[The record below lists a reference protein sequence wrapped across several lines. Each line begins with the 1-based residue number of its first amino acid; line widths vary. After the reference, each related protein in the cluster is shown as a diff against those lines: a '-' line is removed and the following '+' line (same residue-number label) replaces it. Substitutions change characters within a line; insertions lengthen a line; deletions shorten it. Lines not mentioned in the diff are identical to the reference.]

1 MSVLAPF
8 RLLDCD
14 DDARRA
20 LLEPSLLQGI
30 DYLEVVTAP
39 PADNQLVLELH
50 FVRKT
55 TPAGA
60 AALTTMLDALV
71 ADHSLISIRG
81 GERVRGIQVA
91 DVRRVGDVL
100 RVRVDERGD
109 FSTYALRIDHASMD
123 PAAAEVDFSFK
134 AGCPSRFDCK
144 PRRDCP
150 PEPREEPAI
159 DYMAKDY
166 ASFRQALLDY
176 LPTIVP
182 DWRERHEADVTV
194 ALVEL
199 FAYVGDLLS
208 YEQDA
213 VANEAYLETARQRV
227 SVRRHARLVDYTL
240 NDGASA
246 RAWVHYRVRG
256 GAAPGRIPP
265 SAQVLTRL
273 VAPFGQMV
281 PPHPAIL
288 APARSSDVEAAR
300 TAAGAVFETVDE
312 LWVAEPLNEIRIHTW
327 GDGDCCAP
335 RGTTALDL
343 VGDLAFVEGSA
354 TRSDP
359 WRLRPGSHV
368 VFEEIAGP
376 VTGLAADAD
385 PRRRQIVTLVRAV
398 PANDPPAVPAN
409 DPLTGTALTRV
420 EWAEAD
426 ALTFPL
432 CVSVVDEPATPP
444 RLVSVARGNVGLA
457 DHGLTHEEWH
467 PVDPGWF
474 GPPPPAPPGPGID
487 VGDRPFRLAL
497 QEAPLSRRLPAP
509 ADAAARD
516 LVGADPHEAEAQV
529 ELLIGPTQP
538 EALPWSSA
546 PEGLLDLDGFERRF
560 VVETDDDG
568 RATLRF
574 GDDVYGMSPP
584 DGSYVRATYRVGL
597 GARGN
602 VGAGALRHLLKP
614 DPGYVLPEVVEVR
627 NPLPA
632 FGGEDPE
639 PIERAKHLA
648 PDAFR
653 AIRLRAVTERDYA
666 EVTERHPEVSHALAT
681 FRWTGSWHTVFVTV
695 DPRGRTDLPE
705 TLRRR
710 VLDWVT
716 RFTQTGYDLEIQA
729 PTYVP
734 LDLELHV
741 CAERGHFR
749 ADVERAVLDA
759 LSAEPGR
766 FFDPDRFTFGQ
777 PLYLSALY
785 AAVEAVPGVDS
796 VTALRFSRQRDDD
809 PLPARPVTAANV
821 DRGFVAA
828 ERLEVL
834 QLANDPSLPERGVLR
849 LVMGGGS

>member
-1 MSVLAPF
+1 VSKAAPF

-20 LLEPSLLQGI
+20 LLAPHPLLQGT

-50 FVRKT
+50 FVPKT
-55 TPAGA
+55 SPAGA
-60 AALTTMLDALV
+60 AALSSMLDDLV
-71 ADHSLISIRG
+71 ADHSLVSIRG
-81 GERVRGIQVA
+81 GERVRGIGVA
-91 DVRRVGDVL
+91 DVVKVGDML
-100 RVRVDERGD
+100 QVRVDERGD
-109 FSTYALRIDHASMD
+109 FSTYTLHIDHTSMD
-123 PAAAEVDFSFK
+123 PAAAEIDFSFK

-182 DWRERHEADVTV
+182 DWRERHEADLTV

-199 FAYVGDLLS
+199 FAYLGDLLS

-227 SVRRHARLVDYTL
+227 SVRRHARLVDYRL

-246 RAWVHYRVRG
+246 RASVHYRVRG
-256 GAAPGRIPP
+256 GAAPGSIPP
-265 SAQVLTRL
+265 GAQVLTRL
-273 VAPFGQMV
+273 VGPIGQMV

-288 APARSSDVEAAR
+288 APARPSDVEAVR
-300 TAAGAVFETVDE
+300 DAAGAVFETVDE

-327 GDGDCCAP
+327 ADGNCCAP
-335 RGTTALDL
+335 RSTTALHL
-343 VGDLAFVEGSA
+343 VGDLAYVDGSA

-359 WRLRPGSHV
+359 WRLRDGSHI

-385 PRRRQIVTLVRAV
+385 PRHRQVVRLVA
-398 PANDPPAVPAN
+398 AAPAN
-409 DPLTGTALTRV
+409 DPLTGRALTRV
-420 EWAEAD
+420 AWADAD

-432 CVSVVDEPATPP
+432 CVSVVDEPGTPP
-444 RLVSVARGNVGLA
+444 RLVSVARGNIGLA
-457 DHGLTHEEWH
+457 DHGLTYEEWH

-497 QEAPLSRRLPAP
+497 REAPLSRRLPAP
-509 ADAAARD
+509 AGAAARD
-516 LVGADPHEAEAQV
+516 LLGADPHEAVAQV
-529 ELLIGPTQP
+529 ELLIGPTAP
-538 EALPWSSA
+538 EALTWDAA
-546 PEGLLDLDGFERRF
+546 PEGLLDRDGFDPAF
-560 VVETDDDG
+560 VVETDDAG

-602 VGAGALRHLLKP
+602 AGAGALRHLLKP
-614 DPGYVLPEVVEVR
+614 DPGYLLPDIVEVR

-666 EVTERHPEVSHALAT
+666 EVTERHPDVSHALAT

-695 DPRGRTDLPE
+695 DPKGRTDLPE
-705 TLRRR
+705 TTRRR

-729 PTYVP
+729 PSYVP
-734 LDLELHV
+734 LQLELHV
-741 CAERGHFR
+741 CAQRGHLR
-749 ADVERAVLDA
+749 ADVERAVLEA
-759 LSAEPGR
+759 LSAEPGH

-785 AAVEAVPGVDS
+785 AAIETVPGVDS

-834 QLANDPSLPERGVLR
+834 QLENDPSLPERGVLR
-849 LVMGGGS
+849 LVTGGGS